1 MDRERFCEALKKA
14 VEFSFSRS
22 SGAGGQ
28 NVNKVNTK
36 VRARLKLEGI
46 EGLSEEDLVL
56 LKTRLAGRMNGLGEL
71 VIHVQDTRS
80 QALNREIAEQRLCGI
95 VLAALER
102 PRVRKPT
109 RATKASRE
117 RRLEAKRLVSTKK
130 RERRPDFD

>member
-1 MDRERFCEALKKA
+1 MDRESFCEALKKA

-36 VRARLKLEGI
+36 VRARLRLEGI

-56 LKTRLAGRMNGLGEL
+56 LKARLAGRMNGLGEL

-95 VLAALER
+95 VLSALER
-102 PRVRKPT
+102 PRLRKQT